1 MDKKFESFAYLP
13 ESYADY
19 KDTTAHDVLQLLDQK
34 QLTDFVYDMYEM
46 YHSEA
51 IENAFSDLDSL
62 INTGRTA
69 W

>member
-1 MDKKFESFAYLP
+1 MDKKFELFAYLL